1 MDPSISVNETD
12 PYPPFEEGVQNDV
25 FIKNI
30 DGSDILYQKQWPDYP
45 NITTND
51 SWPVGEQTN
60 VRLNSI
66 LKYTNLH
73 SYFPLKNLK
82 T

>member
-12 PYPPFEEGVQNDV
+12 TYLPYEEGIQNDV

-60 VRLNSI
+60 VRQSGNKIYNYTCHTLKLKSI
-66 LKYTNLH
+66 V
-73 SYFPLKNLK
+73 
-82 T
+82 